1 MSFTLREI
9 GEAQDAKG
17 LLDHLA
23 HHPPNEELIP
33 LRATV
38 GFGGPNRTNTKP
50 LQDCSLTEELSFLY
64 GI

>member
-9 GEAQDAKG
+9 RKGQDAKG

-23 HHPPNEELIP
+23 HHPTNEDLIP

-38 GFGGPNRTNTKP
+38 GFGNFKIW
-50 LQDCSLTEELSFLY
+50 S
-64 GI
+64 